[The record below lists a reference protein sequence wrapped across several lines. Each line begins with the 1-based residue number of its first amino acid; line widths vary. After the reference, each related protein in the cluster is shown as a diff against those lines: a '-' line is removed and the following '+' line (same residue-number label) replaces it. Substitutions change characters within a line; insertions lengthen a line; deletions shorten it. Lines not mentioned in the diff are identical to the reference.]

1 MKNTYQKGLHILATL
16 HVTDISLLQK
26 YAAVQIA
33 TDEIIAR
40 YQLNKL
46 GATYHNFSPA
56 GYTLLICLSESH
68 ISMHTWP
75 EHELVNIDIYL
86 SNNEM
91 INSGKVEEI
100 YTFYLD
106 FFKAQVQQ
114 VQRIER

>member
-1 MKNTYQKGLHILATL
+1 MKTTYQKGLHILASL
-16 HVTDISLLQK
+16 NVSDISLLEK
-26 YAAVQIA
+26 YDAVQEA
-33 TDEIIAR
+33 TDRVIET

-46 GATYHNFSPA
+46 GATYHNFSPV

-75 EHELVNIDIYL
+75 EHNLVNIDIYL

-100 YTFYLD
+100 YAFYLD
-106 FFKAQVQQ
+106 FFKAKVQQ